1 MASTD
6 SSNGTRRLTAFASWV
21 HTNFLW
27 LLVASYLLAAVFPGP
42 GLAIRG
48 LSVTQPSVGVVTA
61 PMLLL
66 ALLLFCAAVV
76 VRWSRVQNLL
86 QRPAVLLLALVAIW
100 VVPAGFVGL
109 LGWALPLLLGE
120 YVTPGMMV
128 GLALVAAMPVA
139 NSSVA
144 WCQNARGNMALGLG
158 LIVMTIVLSPLAA
171 PQMLKLMGLVLSEQ
185 ETAQCERLVAQF
197 SGTFFIIWVILPSIA
212 GVVVNR
218 LAGPDR
224 IDRARGAIRLVSAM
238 ALLTLNYTNASLAMP
253 KVFDGEGA
261 ETLLVSAVLAVSL
274 SMLGLVS
281 AWVLSC
287 LLKLDRASGIALA
300 FGFSMKHTGLAL
312 VLAGEVLHEEPRV
325 ILIIV
330 LATLLQHIVAGGADW
345 FLARRAESE
354 ESSSLDCRGLHQD
367 NPTG

>member
-1 MASTD
+1 MTSSD
-6 SSNGTRRLTAFASWV
+6 SSNGTWRLAAFASWA
-21 HTNFLW
+21 HSNFLW
-27 LLVASYLLAAVFPGP
+27 LLLASYLLASVFPGP

-76 VRWSRVQNLL
+76 VRWAHVQDLL
-86 QRPAVLLLALVAIW
+86 QRPMVLLLALVAIW
-100 VVPAGFVGL
+100 VVPAVFVGL
-109 LGWALPLLLGE
+109 LGWAMPLVLGE

-158 LIVMTIVLSPLAA
+158 LIVLTILLSPLAA
-171 PQMLKLMGLVLSEQ
+171 PQMLKLMGLVLSEH
-185 ETAQCERLVAQF
+185 ETAQCERLVSQF
-197 SGTFFIIWVILPSIA
+197 SGMFFIVWVIFPSVA
-212 GVVVNR
+212 GVVIHR
-218 LAGPDR
+218 LTGPDR
-224 IDRARGAIRLVSAM
+224 IERARGAFRLVSAM

-253 KVFDGEGA
+253 KVFSGEGA

-281 AWVLSC
+281 AWILSC
-287 LLKLDRASGIALA
+287 LLKLERASGIALA

-312 VLAGEVLHEEPRV
+312 VLAGEVLQEEPRA

-345 FLARRAESE
+345 LLGRRGESD
-354 ESSSLDCRGLHQD
+354 ESSSLDCHGLDQN
-367 NPTG
+367 NPSV

>member
-1 MASTD
+1 MASSD
-6 SSNGTRRLTAFASWV
+6 SSNGTRLIAAWV

-27 LLVASYLLAAVFPGP
+27 LLVASYLLAGVFPGP

-48 LSVTQPSVGVVTA
+48 LSVTEPSGGVVTA

-76 VRWSRVQNLL
+76 VRWSRVQDLV
-86 QRPAVLLLALVAIW
+86 QRPGILLLALIAIW
-100 VVPAGFVGL
+100 VVPAAFVGL
-109 LGWALPLLLGE
+109 LGWVLPLVLGT
-120 YVTPGMMV
+120 YVTTGMMV

-158 LIVMTIVLSPLAA
+158 LIVLTIVLSPLAT
-171 PQMLKLMGLVLSEQ
+171 PQMLNLMGLVLSEQ
-185 ETAQCERLVAQF
+185 ETQQCERLVTQF
-197 SGTFFIIWVILPSIA
+197 SGTFFIVWVILPSAA

-218 LAGPDR
+218 LVGADR
-224 IDRARGAIRLVSAM
+224 IDRARWAIRIVSAM

-253 KVFDGEGA
+253 KVFDGEGP
-261 ETLLVSAVLAVSL
+261 EMLLVSAVLAVSL
-274 SMLGLVS
+274 SVLGLVS
-281 AWVLSC
+281 AWLMSR
-287 LLKLDRASGIALA
+287 LLNLGKASGTALA

-312 VLAGEVLHEEPRV
+312 VLAGEVLQEEPRV
-325 ILIIV
+325 ILMIV

-345 FLARRAESE
+345 FLARPKVEVGGR
-354 ESSSLDCRGLHQD
+354 C
-367 NPTG
+367 

>member
-1 MASTD
+1 MMATSD
-6 SSNGTRRLTAFASWV
+6 SSNGTRRLAAIASWV
-21 HTNFLW
+21 HSNFLW
-27 LLVASYLLAAVFPGP
+27 LLVASYLLAAVYPNL

-48 LSVTQPSVGVVTA
+48 LSVEQPTGGEVTA

-66 ALLLFCAAVV
+66 ALLLFCAAIV
-76 VRWSRVQNLL
+76 VRWARVRDLI
-86 QRPAVLLLALVAIW
+86 QRPGILLIGLVAIW
-100 VVPAGFVGL
+100 IIPAVFVAIMGWVL
-109 LGWALPLLLGE
+109 PSILGN

-158 LIVMTIVLSPLAA
+158 LIVLSIVLCPIAT

-185 ETAQCERLVAQF
+185 ETAQCERLVTQF
-197 SGTFFIIWVILPSIA
+197 SGTFFIVWVILPSMA
-212 GVVVNR
+212 GVGVNR
-218 LAGPDR
+218 LMGR
-224 IDRARGAIRLVSAM
+224 EWIERARGVIRLISAM

-253 KVFDGEGA
+253 KVFDGEGGQ
-261 ETLLVSAVLAVSL
+261 TLFVSALLSVSI
-274 SMLGLVS
+274 SILGLAS
-281 AWVLSC
+281 AWVLTKVMS
-287 LLKLDRASGIALA
+287 LARASGTALA

-312 VLAGEVLHEEPRV
+312 VLAGEVLQEEPTA

-345 FLARRAESE
+345 WLARAWQKGRGKGESKE
-354 ESSSLDCRGLHQD
+354 
-367 NPTG
+367 